1 MTKLTFEK
9 IEALKELSNLKKSME
24 VFSKKVIIE
33 VLCHEITESFHAL
46 AKEDE
51 KYWLKAV
58 DAFGYLL
65 HVMEEKVKKEIK
77 NG

>member
-9 IEALKELSNLKKSME
+9 IEALKELAILKKTME
-24 VFSKKVIIE
+24 VFSKKVIID
-33 VLCHEITESFHAL
+33 VLCHEISESFHAL

-58 DAFGYLL
+58 DAFGYLI
-65 HVMEEKVKKEIK
+65 HAMEEKEKK
-77 NG
+77 NV